1 MNGITMWDLVEHSK
15 KIIEDAVNSYG
26 KITLAVSWGKDSIVI
41 LHLARQIKADIDLF
55 TVLTPFKPKETFE
68 FKDEV
73 INLWDLNMRVF
84 QSEEKVDPDLHKTDP
99 DKCCEILKVIPVKQA
114 LEGYDAWITGLRN
127 TEGRTRKDYL
137 EVEKYAEIIKIN
149 PILAWTE
156 ADIWKY
162 TAVNKLPVHPWYGRG
177 YRSLGC
183 ECCSKPGGETERD
196 GRWQGTSKCGGEC
209 GIHTMYKRLE

>member
-1 MNGITMWDLVEHSK
+1 MWDIVEHSK
-15 KIIEDAVNSYG
+15 SIIEEAVNKYD

-41 LHLARQIKADIDLF
+41 LHLAREIDCDIDLF
-55 TVLTPFKPKETFE
+55 TVLTPFKPKVTFE
-68 FKDEV
+68 FKDQV
-73 INLWDLNMRVF
+73 IKDWNLKMRVF

-99 DKCCEILKVIPVKQA
+99 DKCCEILKVKPVQEA
-114 LEGYDAWITGLRN
+114 LEGYDAWITGLRS
-127 TEGRTRKDYL
+127 TEGRTRVDYE
-137 EVEKYAEIIKIN
+137 EVEEYGEIVKIN

-156 ADIWKY
+156 ADVWKY
-162 TAVNKLPVHPWYGRG
+162 SAVYKLPIHPWYGEG

-209 GIHTMYKRLE
+209 GIHTMYKRTK